1 MTRKLLSAV
10 LSSALAVTALS
21 TTTLLVSADAA
32 YAAGRGNGNGN
43 ANRSNNRGRGS
54 EQRSNNGRGAIA
66 SQLKN
71 LNAMCANGNA
81 MANANSNSNV
91 GRINAF
97 YVAKADAD
105 TAFSSLPP
113 EFQALSDDDL
123 AAQVTALNSLIA
135 TNEATIL
142 TLQSQLGTG
151 GDDAAI
157 NSQITALQQ
166 ENLLYTQT
174 ASTIGS
180 YLTYAAARD
189 LALDSAT
196 GGRELSE
203 EALAVFEAG
212 CQR

>member
-105 TAFSSLPP
+105 TAFSNLPP

-166 ENLLYTQT
+166 ENLLYSQT

-180 YLTYAAARD
+180 YLTYAAERD

>member
-1 MTRKLLSAV
+1 
-10 LSSALAVTALS
+10 
-21 TTTLLVSADAA
+21 
-32 YAAGRGNGNGN
+32 
-43 ANRSNNRGRGS
+43 
-54 EQRSNNGRGAIA
+54 
-66 SQLKN
+66 
-71 LNAMCANGNA
+71 

-105 TAFSSLPP
+105 TAFSSLPS
-113 EFQALSDDDL
+113 EFQTLSDDEL

>member
-66 SQLKN
+66 SELKN

-81 MANANSNSNV
+81 MTNANSNSNV

-105 TAFSSLPP
+105 TAFASLPS
-113 EFQALSDDDL
+113 EFQTLTDDQL
-123 AAQVTALNSLIA
+123 AAQVTALNGLIA
-135 TNEATIL
+135 TNEATIS
-142 TLQSQLGTG
+142 TLQGQLGTG
-151 GDDAAI
+151 GDDAVI
-157 NSQITALQQ
+157 NGQIATLEQ

-180 YLTYAAARD
+180 YLNSAAERD
-189 LALDSAT
+189 AALDSAT
-196 GGRELSE
+196 GGRELSP
-203 EALAVFEAG
+203 EAMAVFEAG

>member
-43 ANRSNNRGRGS
+43 ANRNNNRGRGS

-66 SQLKN
+66 SELKN

-105 TAFSSLPP
+105 TAFSSLPT